1 MNQVGRPADSGDK
14 THAVREWR
22 DEGTVARASSRAA
35 FRSSRPRRTSYIL
48 SIMKPRGFALF
59 ETAIGVCG
67 IAWSDGGITSVQLPE
82 RDDETTRARLANRC
96 AGATET
102 PLPPKVQ
109 RAVDAITSLLDGEAI
124 DLSFVTLDMDG
135 VPDFHRRVYEVARAI
150 RPGATLSYGDIAA
163 RLGEP
168 GSARA
173 VGQALGRN
181 PFVLVVPCHRVLAA
195 RGRTGGFS
203 ANGGTSTKLRLL
215 AIEGAQLF

>member
-1 MNQVGRPADSGDK
+1 
-14 THAVREWR
+14 
-22 DEGTVARASSRAA
+22 
-35 FRSSRPRRTSYIL
+35 
-48 SIMKPRGFALF
+48 MKPRGFALF

-82 RDDETTRARLANRC
+82 RDDETTRARLAKRC

-102 PLPPKVQ
+102 LLPPDVQ

-135 VPDFHRRVYEVARAI
+135 VPDFHRRVYEVARTI

-203 ANGGTSTKLRLL
+203 ANGGTSTKLTLL